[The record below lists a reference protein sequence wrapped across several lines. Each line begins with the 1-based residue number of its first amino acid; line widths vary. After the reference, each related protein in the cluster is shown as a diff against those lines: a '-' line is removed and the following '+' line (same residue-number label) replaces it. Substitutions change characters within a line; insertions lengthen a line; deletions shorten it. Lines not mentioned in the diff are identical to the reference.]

1 MTHQEM
7 IFNQMFQGQ
16 ARPMRRE
23 INITNEVIIGPPPY
37 EKQKEQ
43 QMIEEKEKEKN
54 ENNNQ

>member
-7 IFNQMFQGQ
+7 IFNQMFQGR
-16 ARPMRRE
+16 ARPMRKV

-43 QMIEEKEKEKN
+43 QMIEEKERKKN
-54 ENNNQ
+54 KDDNQ

>member
-7 IFNQMFQGQ
+7 IFNQMLQNQ
-16 ARPMRRE
+16 LRPQRRV

-43 QMIEEKEKEKN
+43 QMIEEKKKEKN